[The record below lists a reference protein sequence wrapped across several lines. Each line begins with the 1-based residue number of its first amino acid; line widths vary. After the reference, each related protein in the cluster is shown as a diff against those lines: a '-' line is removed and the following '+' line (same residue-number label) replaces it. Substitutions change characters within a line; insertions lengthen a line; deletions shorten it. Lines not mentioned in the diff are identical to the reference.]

1 MAQNKKLTGW
11 LIVIA
16 VAVVLVLWGVGIN
29 NRLVSQEET
38 VKTAWGN
45 VENVYQRRADLIPSL
60 VASVQGA
67 ADFEKS
73 TLEAVVNARAN
84 ATKTTIDA
92 KDLTPENLAKFQSAQ
107 DALSSSLSRL
117 LVSVEA
123 YPDIK
128 ANQNFLDLQAQL
140 EGTENRIATARK
152 DFNETVTG
160 YNQNVRKFPNNI
172 IAGMCGFQTKGYF
185 QAAEGADK
193 APNVN
198 FDFKDKDKGSDAS
211 KTETK

>member
-1 MAQNKKLTGW
+1 MANKKITGW
-11 LIVIA
+11 AIAIA
-16 VAVVLVLWGVGIN
+16 VIVFILLWGIGIN

-92 KDLTPENLAKFQSAQ
+92 KDLTPENLAKFQAAQ

-172 IAGMCGFQTKGYF
+172 IAGICGFQTKGYF

-198 FDFKDKDKGSDAS
+198 FDFSDKKSEPAT